1 MRSAAAGRRCR
12 AITASCSKSW
22 ITTTCSGWLTTW
34 RDWAGSR
41 RRKTRPGDSSD
52 RQRQQR
58 LRRHDVHA
66 AHGLRYAHF
75 SKCAGFTSFL
85 ECGSDPRVNL
95 RVHAIVRDE
104 ELAAVGEQ
112 LAFGRV
118 IERLDAV

>member
-1 MRSAAAGRRCR
+1 M
-12 AITASCSKSW
+12 
-22 ITTTCSGWLTTW
+22 
-34 RDWAGSR
+34 
-41 RRKTRPGDSSD
+41 
-52 RQRQQR
+52 
-58 LRRHDVHA
+58 HA

-85 ECGSDPRVNL
+85 ECGSDPRLNL

-118 IERLDAV
+118 IERLDPVDLRGDARAGLLGEVAQLGLCAARTDDQDRRGKEGFLFTGRIGCLYLTI